1 MSLGALV
8 DRLTIVNL
16 KIWHLQDWVHKAA
29 SDNLTAFKAENSL
42 EGVQQKLRQL
52 GDLNKERNR
61 LMDEIDGSPDP
72 SRIKM

>member
-16 KIWHLQDWVHKAA
+16 KIWHLQDWVHRA
-29 SDNLTAFKAENSL
+29 TEITPETFKIENDMDD
-42 EGVQQKLRQL
+42 VQGKLRQI
-52 GDLNKERNR
+52 GSLNKERNR
-61 LMDEIDGSPDP
+61 LMDEIDGAPDP